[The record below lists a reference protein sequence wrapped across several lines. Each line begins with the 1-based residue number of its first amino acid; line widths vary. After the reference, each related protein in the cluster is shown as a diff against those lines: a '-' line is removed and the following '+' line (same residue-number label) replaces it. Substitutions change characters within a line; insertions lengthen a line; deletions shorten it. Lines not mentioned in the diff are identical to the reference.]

1 VIAPRRVRRFGDGA
15 LVADTDS
22 VGEAHGLASALRRR
36 TPRDGVED
44 VVVGYR
50 SVVVVADPAV
60 AELAAI
66 ADELAR
72 MPADLGDP
80 TSTRRVD
87 IPVAFDGPDL
97 GDVAARAA
105 LTPTAVIEQLLGCD
119 LSVAFVGFLPGFAY
133 LDGLPPALAAVS
145 RRSSPR
151 TTVAAGSLAIGGG
164 FAGIYPR
171 VSPGGWHLLGHTG
184 FPLFDP
190 DTPPFA
196 TLKPGD
202 RVRLLVVED
211 PGWATTTPRPPL
223 RSDAANTVEVGAPG
237 LLSMV
242 QDLGRIGVAAL
253 GVPRGGAAD
262 PFALRAANR
271 LVGNDGGAAAI
282 EVTARGPRL
291 RFAGPAHV
299 AVVGRGEVQVDGG
312 PVAVD
317 TVVPVAAGQEV
328 SIGATFDDL
337 RCYVAVAGGIEVDPV
352 LGSRSSDVLSGLGP
366 GALRAGDVLGI
377 GPPRRPRGRLVRGD
391 VGTHPDGAHRGT
403 QRGGAVLRVIPG
415 PDGLGTDAVRRLV
428 AGAWEVGG
436 ASDRM
441 GVRLFGDEP
450 LETAAPGIASR
461 GMVTGAVQVPPDGRP
476 VVLLCDHA
484 TVGGYPVAATVVRAD
499 VGVLGQLRPGDAV
512 RFEAVDLAHA
522 DRARAHAERALRQSV
537 VGWFPVRSD

>member
-1 VIAPRRVRRFGDGA
+1 MNTPRHVRRFGDGA

-22 VGEAHGLASALRRR
+22 VGEAHGLASAVRRR
-36 TPRDGVED
+36 TPRNGVED

-50 SVVVVADPAV
+50 SVVVVADPSV
-60 AELAAI
+60 ADLAAL

-72 MPADLGDP
+72 IPAELPDP
-80 TSTRRVD
+80 TPTKRVD
-87 IPVAFDGPDL
+87 IPVAFDGSDL
-97 GDVAARAA
+97 DDVAAGAA
-105 LTPTAVIEQLLGCD
+105 LTPSAVIEQLLECD

-133 LDGLPPALAAVS
+133 LDGLPPALAAIS
-145 RRSSPR
+145 RRSSPL
-151 TTVAAGSLAIGGG
+151 TTVAAGSLAVGGG

-171 VSPGGWHLLGHTG
+171 VSPGGWHILGRTG

-190 DTPPFA
+190 EIPPFA
-196 TLKPGD
+196 ALQPGD
-202 RVRLLVVED
+202 TVRLVAVED
-211 PGWATTTPRPPL
+211 PGSVTTTPRPPL
-223 RSDAANTVEVGAPG
+223 RSHAVNTVEVEAPG

-253 GVPRGGAAD
+253 GVPRAGAAD

-271 LVGNDGGAAAI
+271 LVGNDDGAAAI
-282 EVTARGPRL
+282 EVTALGPRL
-291 RFAGPAHV
+291 RFAGPAHI
-299 AVVGRGEVQVDGG
+299 AVVGRCEVRLDGG

-317 TVVPVAAGQEV
+317 TVVPVAPGQEV

-366 GALRAGDVLGI
+366 GALRVGDVLGI
-377 GPPRRPRGRLVRGD
+377 GPPTRPRGRMVRG
-391 VGTHPDGAHRGT
+391 GARSHPDGAHRG
-403 QRGGAVLRVIPG
+403 APVLRVIPG
-415 PDGLGTDAVRRLV
+415 PDGLETDAVHRLI
-428 AGAWEVGG
+428 ARTWEVSG

-450 LETAAPGIASR
+450 LDTAAPGIASR

-484 TVGGYPVAATVVRAD
+484 TVGGYPVAATVVHAD
-499 VGVLGQLRPGDAV
+499 LGVLGQLRPGDAL
-512 RFEAVDLAHA
+512 RFEAVDLAQA
-522 DRARAHAERALRQSV
+522 DRARAYAERALGRSV

>member
-1 VIAPRRVRRFGDGA
+1 VNAPRHVRRFGDGA

-22 VGEAHGLASALRRR
+22 VGEAHGLASALRRM
-36 TPRDGVED
+36 PRDGVED

-50 SVVVVADPAV
+50 SVVVVADPSV
-60 AELAAI
+60 AELSAV
-66 ADELAR
+66 ADELAA
-72 MPADLGDP
+72 MPPDLPDP
-80 TSTRRVD
+80 RSTKRVD

-97 GDVAARAA
+97 DDVAARAA
-105 LTPTAVIEQLLGCD
+105 LTPTAVIEQLLECD

-133 LDGLPPALAAVS
+133 LDGLPPALAAIP

-151 TTVAAGSLAIGGG
+151 TVVAAGSLAVGGG

-171 VSPGGWHLLGHTG
+171 ASPGGWHVLGRTG
-184 FPLFDP
+184 FSLFDP

-196 TLKPGD
+196 ALQPGD
-202 RVRLLVVED
+202 RVRLLAVED
-211 PGWATTTPRPPL
+211 PGPATTKLRLPL
-223 RSDAANTVEVGAPG
+223 RSDAVNTVEVGAPG

-253 GVPRGGAAD
+253 GVPRAGAAD

-271 LVGNDGGAAAI
+271 LVGNDDGAAAI
-282 EVTARGPRL
+282 EVTVQGPRL
-291 RFAGPAHV
+291 RFAGSAHV
-299 AVVGRGEVQVDGG
+299 AVVGRGDVRVDGG
-312 PVAVD
+312 PVAAD

-328 SIGATFDDL
+328 SIGATLDDL

-366 GALRAGDVLGI
+366 GPLRAGDVLGI
-377 GPPRRPRGRLVRGD
+377 GPPTRPRGWMVRG
-391 VGTHPDGAHRGT
+391 GAGAHPDGAHRG
-403 QRGGAVLRVIPG
+403 APVLRVVPG
-415 PDGLGTDAVRRLV
+415 PDGLGTDAVRRLL
-428 AGAWEVGG
+428 AGTWEVGG

-450 LETAAPGIASR
+450 LDTALPGIASR

-484 TVGGYPVAATVVRAD
+484 TVGGYPVAATVVHAD
-499 VGVLGQLRPGDAV
+499 LGALGQLRPGDAL
-512 RFEAVDLAHA
+512 RFEAVDLAQA
-522 DRARAHAERALRQSV
+522 DRARVHAERALGKSV